1 MSEVKDVYHSA
12 HARPSAH
19 FDLSSNRNNILYLDE
34 SRNAVITMAGAAPV
48 SEVPRHAPVSTERAA
63 KHDEKADVKVA
74 ANDNQGGIT
83 LFHGCDTVIIVGVRD
98 DFVSQTP
105 THERREA

>member
-1 MSEVKDVYHSA
+1 MAEVQDVDNSA

-19 FDLSSNRNNILYLDE
+19 FDFNSNRNQIMFLSE
-34 SRNAVITMAGAAPV
+34 SHNTFITMAGAAPV
-48 SEVPRHAPVSTERAA
+48 SEVPRHAPVCTERAA
-63 KHDEKADVKVA
+63 EHVERADVKVA